1 MNRKYIMSIE
11 TTYMSGVLSYVVADV
26 EYDSRI
32 RKYIMI
38 ENYGVTKY
46 YKQLMIDALDAI
58 NNDQSFIKSHD
69 GKQLKIEVAPSL
81 FG

>member
-1 MNRKYIMSIE
+1 MNRKYVMSVK
-11 TTYMSGVLSYVVADV
+11 TTYKSGIPTFVLADI
-26 EYDSRI
+26 EYNTRT

-38 ENYGVTKY
+38 ENFGVTKY
-46 YKQLMIDALDAI
+46 YIQLMIDALDAI
-58 NNDQSFIKSHD
+58 NNDQYIIKSHD